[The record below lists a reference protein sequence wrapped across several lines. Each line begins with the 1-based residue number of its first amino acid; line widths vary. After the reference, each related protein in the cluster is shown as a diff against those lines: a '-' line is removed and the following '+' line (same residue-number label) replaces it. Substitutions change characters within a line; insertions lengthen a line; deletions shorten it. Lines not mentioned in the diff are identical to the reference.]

1 MPSGPSNTYRGRMA
15 ARPGG
20 DGNELGAFL
29 RARRELVRP
38 EEAGIPPR
46 GRRRVPGLRR
56 EEVAML
62 AGISAEYYL
71 RLEQGRDRNPSVQ
84 VLEALAGVL
93 QLDAE
98 STGYLMEL
106 ARPRPRRRTTRRAE
120 RVPAGTLMLLDA
132 INVPAFVVNRYRDVL
147 AANPLAVALS
157 PLMAPGTNR
166 LITLFTDPRAQDC
179 HPDWERNTADVV
191 AQLRAEAGTGND
203 DTRLQSLVGELSL
216 KSERFRRLWARHDVR
231 RGGSDA
237 GVIRHP
243 QVGDLELRREKYAV
257 VGTAGLL
264 MVVYHAEPGTVAA
277 ERLALL
283 SSLVARGRGPEGM
296 AEQRPAAGGH
306 GSEPH
311 GSEPR

>member
-1 MPSGPSNTYRGRMA
+1 MA
-15 ARPGG
+15 ARAAESAG
-20 DGNELGAFL
+20 DGGNALGAFL

-38 EEAGIPPR
+38 EDAGIPVR
-46 GRRRVPGLRR
+46 GLRRVPGLRR

-62 AGISAEYYL
+62 AGVSAQYYL

-106 ARPRPRRRTTRRAE
+106 GRPRTRRRATRPAE
-120 RVPAGTLMLLDA
+120 RVPAGTLTLLDTL
-132 INVPAFVVNRYRDVL
+132 NVPAFVVNRYRDVL

-166 LITLFTDPRAQDC
+166 LIALFTDPQAAVY
-179 HPDWERNTADVV
+179 HPDWEQNTAGVV
-191 AQLRAEAGTGND
+191 AQLRAEVGTETD
-203 DTRLQSLVGELSL
+203 DARFQALVGELSL

-231 RGGSDA
+231 RGGSDT
-237 GVIRHP
+237 GVIHHP
-243 QVGDLELRREKYAV
+243 QVGDLDLRREKYAV
-257 VGTAGLL
+257 VGADGLL
-264 MVVYHAEPGTVAA
+264 LVAYHADPGTDSA

-283 SSLVARGRGPEGM
+283 ASLTADGQRTGP
-296 AEQRPAAGGH
+296 R
-306 GSEPH
+306 
-311 GSEPR
+311 